1 LYASE
6 RLNESYVQRM
16 DDKDRQVYQ
25 LRKDYDKLEQSYEN
39 FKLQTNEDASDELVV
54 NEQD

>member
-16 DDKDRQVYQ
+16 DEKDRQVYQ

-39 FKLQTNEDASDELVV
+39 FKVQNNEDASDDLVA